1 MNIDPPDSIVLS
13 GGFIMELCFDVKRAE
28 MVIGK
33 VRVEK
38 QGLYCKIKC
47 KCVLDTSEVCKLHLS
62 CFGADRNLG
71 VLIPD
76 GAYYVLETS
85 IASKY
90 VDLEN
95 PVFSITGLQTKN
107 NGVFLPIDK
116 NTPFPYI
123 HRLESAKFLIQDG
136 RAGVWLPDE
145 QP

>member
-76 GAYYVLETS
+76 AILLLGFPQMRKEIMQVGFVQK
-85 IASKY
+85 IMKM
-90 VDLEN
+90 
-95 PVFSITGLQTKN
+95 FTK
-107 NGVFLPIDK
+107 
-116 NTPFPYI
+116 
-123 HRLESAKFLIQDG
+123 E
-136 RAGVWLPDE
+136 RA
-145 QP
+145 